1 MYSIVR
7 FIVRIFVALAFS
19 CKVNYQDEEIP
30 EGKLLLC
37 CNHTSIFDIVMVMAF
52 FPHKLVF
59 VAKEELASSF
69 MGRFYKSLGTIF
81 VDRGNMD
88 VRALRAMLETLD
100 EGKTLAIFP
109 EGTRVK
115 YVTPKNMKEGAGFL
129 VQKSK
134 CDTLCMHIEGEYKFR
149 SKIKVDFR
157 PILRYEDFQ
166 DYPKKEQRKLI
177 SHKIYNQIY
186 NTDYKYEDFED

>member
-7 FIVRIFVALAFS
+7 FLVRIFVALAFS
-19 CKVNYQDEEIP
+19 CKVNYEEENIP
-30 EGKLLLC
+30 KGKLLLC
-37 CNHTSIFDIVMVMAF
+37 CNHTSIFDIAIVMAF

-59 VAKEELASSF
+59 VAKEELANSF
-69 MGRFYKSLGTIF
+69 MGPFFKSLGTIF

-88 VRALRAMLETLD
+88 VRALKAMLESLED
-100 EGKTLAIFP
+100 GKSLAIFP

-115 YVTPKNMKEGAGFL
+115 YVSPKNMKEGAGFL

-134 CDTLCMHIEGEYKFR
+134 CDTLCMHIEGNYKFR
-149 SKIKVDFR
+149 SKLKIDFR
-157 PILRYEDFQ
+157 PILRYEDFK
-166 DYPKKEQRKLI
+166 DYPRKEQRKLI

-186 NTDYKYEDFED
+186 NTNFKAEDFEN